1 MVLPIDT
8 DILRMKIQKD
18 IEARHRLE
26 MDQKQ
31 AEVERLSEN
40 YYESKR
46 QLDILRTQHENLKY
60 ENEKELS
67 DLKERNK
74 QELND
79 LILENQ
85 TLQTKC
91 DDRRDRE
98 LVRQLRRELDE
109 NKRRANDLLSEA
121 ADLRKE
127 RDQLKLEKNELIIS
141 HARETEEERNQKR
154 LLLSDLDK
162 A

>member
-60 ENEKELS
+60 ENEKELG
-67 DLKERNK
+67 DIKERNK

-79 LILENQ
+79 LILEN
-85 TLQTKC
+85 
-91 DDRRDRE
+91 
-98 LVRQLRRELDE
+98 
-109 NKRRANDLLSEA
+109 
-121 ADLRKE
+121 
-127 RDQLKLEKNELIIS
+127 
-141 HARETEEERNQKR
+141 
-154 LLLSDLDK
+154 
-162 A
+162 